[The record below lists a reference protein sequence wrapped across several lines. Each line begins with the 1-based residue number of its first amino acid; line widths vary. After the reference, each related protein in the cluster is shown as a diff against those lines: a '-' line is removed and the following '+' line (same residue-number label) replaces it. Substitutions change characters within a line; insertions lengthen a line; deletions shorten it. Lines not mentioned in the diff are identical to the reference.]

1 MTIIKNPIVLRRWA
15 LAVGVT
21 LGSIAAVG
29 CSGDDDDD
37 AATDTTAAES
47 GGDAATA
54 DVTYPVDGLQ
64 YSDVSAPAAGTIEI
78 ENNSSAAHTFTADDG
93 AFDVSYGAGE
103 SATVDVPA
111 EAGDYPFHCNIHAS
125 MTATLTVD

>member
-1 MTIIKNPIVLRRWA
+1 MTIIKNPIVLRRFV
-15 LAVGVT
+15 LAGAMV

-37 AATDTTAAES
+37 AATDD
-47 GGDAATA
+47 GGGGGSSAA

-64 YSDVSAPAAGTIEI
+64 YSDVSAPAGGTIEI
-78 ENNSSAAHTFTADDG
+78 QNNSGAAHTFTADDD

-103 SATVDVPA
+103 NATVDVPD
-111 EAGDYPFHCNIHAS
+111 EAGEYSFHCNIHAS
-125 MTATLTVD
+125 MTATLTAE